1 METKPIDGKTR
12 VCVRLEGQEPF
23 EWYSERQKVSSK
35 NKQVSTK
42 GKLGVEKEQNGVVLA
57 KEVRGNVTL
66 LGKVLYIK
74 VGFITVFV
82 HSS

>member
-1 METKPIDGKTR
+1 MCEVRRAGTR
-12 VCVRLEGQEPF
+12 AF

-42 GKLGVEKEQNGVVLA
+42 GKLGVEKEQNEVVLA

-66 LGKVLYIK
+66 LGKVLYFK